1 MPEQIQHDANPA
13 SPLTLIRHKHN
24 RSDRSDRAAKYGL
37 LPSGVALRAAN
48 WTNCQQIAV
57 KANLKCPGQSLRA

>member
-1 MPEQIQHDANPA
+1 MMLTCQ
-13 SPLTLIRHKHN
+13 SLTLIRHKPN
-24 RSDRSDRAAKYGL
+24 RSDRAAKYGL

-57 KANLKCPGQSLRA
+57 KATLKCPGQLLRA